1 MCASSFDPTTDSG
14 VLTRCDF
21 MSSPAIGKG
30 CKRMD
35 RSDTSST
42 DSQERNPKTS
52 NGSEFPL

>member
-1 MCASSFDPTTDSG
+1 
-14 VLTRCDF
+14 